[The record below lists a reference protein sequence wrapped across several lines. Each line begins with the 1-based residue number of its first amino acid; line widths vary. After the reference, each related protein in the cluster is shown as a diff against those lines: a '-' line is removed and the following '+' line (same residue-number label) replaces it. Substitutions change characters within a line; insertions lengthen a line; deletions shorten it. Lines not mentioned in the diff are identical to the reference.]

1 MAIKAKK
8 VKIEGR
14 KRRQYRIRKRLVG
27 SDQRPRICI
36 FKSCKY
42 TYAQIISD
50 DQGKT
55 LASVS
60 TKEAEVASALKELE
74 GGDKASLKS
83 LTAAKAA
90 GIVLAKRAKA
100 AKLES
105 VVFDRNGYLYHGR
118 VKALAEGAREGG
130 LLF

>member
-8 VKIEGR
+8 IKTTGR
-14 KRRQYRIRKRLVG
+14 TRRRYRIRKKIIGTDL
-27 SDQRPRICI
+27 RPRITV

-50 DQGKT
+50 TNGTT
-55 LASVS
+55 LASAS
-60 TKEAEVASALKELE
+60 TKDVDVQNKLKELE
-74 GGDKASLKS
+74 GGNEVSTKS
-83 LTAAKAA
+83 TLAAKAA
-90 GIVLAKRAKA
+90 GIVLAQRAKA

-105 VVFDRNGYLYHGR
+105 VVFDRSGYVYHGR

-130 LLF
+130 LSF